1 MKLSYQV
8 VSVDRKKKYFH
19 ITCLL
24 LAYYMLFIFT
34 NHAAQNKKNI
44 TNNTVGL
51 EIVQKQNKK
60 I

>member
-8 VSVDRKKKYFH
+8 VSVDRKKKIFPH
-19 ITCLL
+19 NLL
-24 LAYYMLFIFT
+24 VASILYVILPTMQHKI
-34 NHAAQNKKNI
+34 KKNI